1 MKTLHKLAIGLC
13 LALGLAVGS
22 ARATTFEFSYTFGD
36 INNPLVVTG
45 TLDGNLDVT
54 GLFVE
59 GVQNVSLFFN
69 GDAALGT
76 VFTSQY
82 NGNDFVSGPVVAFDV
97 TQNNFYFTNT
107 DFANAD
113 FTADTL
119 FYISGIDGLVGAQ
132 TPVLGSVQES
142 PLVAGNWS
150 LTAVNTV
157 PENSGTFVLF
167 GTGLGFLCWIRRKFT
182 TNGNPVPTGLVR

>member
-1 MKTLHKLAIGLC
+1 M
-13 LALGLAVGS
+13 ALGLAVGS
-22 ARATTFEFSYTFGD
+22 ARATTFDFSYTFGD

-45 TLDGNLDVT
+45 SLDGNLDLT
-54 GLFVE
+54 GLFVLN
-59 GVQNVSLFFN
+59 VQNVSVFFN
-69 GDAALGT
+69 GDAMSGT

-82 NGNDFVSGPVVAFDV
+82 NGNDFFSGPVVSFDA
-97 TQNNFYFTNT
+97 TQNNFFFANSDLASGDTTLDSLFSLTNT
-107 DFANAD
+107 DGSA
-113 FTADTL
+113 TA
-119 FYISGIDGLVGAQ
+119 FY
-132 TPVLGSVQES
+132 PLGGTQDS